1 MIATQKRIPGAMV
14 SNSTVLIYLAKIG
27 KLSLLKKLFR
37 KVLIPVEVFNEVVI
51 RGKENQH
58 PDAFVIEAA
67 VEEGWIEVKEI
78 EAVAELEEFGI
89 DSGEAQAI
97 SLAKSLGVP
106 GLLDQTHA
114 RIAAKTLGL
123 KPRGTIFVLLAAL
136 RKKLLTYEEYQDSLE
151 ELVKAGFRMNDEV
164 YLAAVRMGKEIK

>member
-1 MIATQKRIPGAMV
+1 MIV

-37 KVLIPVEVFNEVVI
+37 NVLIPGEVFNEVVI
-51 RGKENQH
+51 RGKENLH

-67 VEEGWIEVKEI
+67 VEEGWMEVKEI
-78 EAVAELEEFGI
+78 EAIRELEEFGI

-97 SLAKSLGVP
+97 SLAKTLDMPV
-106 GLLDQTHA
+106 LLDQTHA
-114 RIAAKTLGL
+114 RIAAKALGL
-123 KPRGTIFVLLAAL
+123 KPSGTIFVLLAAL

-151 ELVKAGFRMNDEV
+151 KLVKAGFRMNDEV